1 MGKNANQQTQN
12 LSHEKINEH
21 KMKDRNLWKEQQN
34 NQKENWIKKKYR
46 KINVKDNINVKVN
59 VPQAT

>member
-12 LSHEKINEH
+12 LSHEKINDH

-46 KINVKDNINVKVN
+46 KINIKDNMVN